1 MDTPIINLET
11 LNDKI
16 TNIVGTV
23 NARNK
28 SYMQNFAH
36 VRDEF
41 LKIGDDFLKIG
52 EKMKM
57 QDNLADQQAN
67 QITNLE
73 DQIKE
78 LTRVINNEVLYYKDR
93 RERPPNPDMYSGGF
107 KSRKTRKSVNKRR
120 KTVKKYN

>member
-1 MDTPIINLET
+1 MDTPVINLET
-11 LNDKI
+11 LNGKI
-16 TNIVGTV
+16 TNIVATV
-23 NARNK
+23 DARNK
-28 SYMQNFAH
+28 SYMQNFA
-36 VRDEF
+36 VIRDE
-41 LKIGDDFLKIG
+41 FLKIG

-73 DQIKE
+73 NQIRE

-107 KSRKTRKSVNKRR
+107 KSRKSRKTRKSVNKRR

>member
-1 MDTPIINLET
+1 MDTPVINLET
-11 LNDKI
+11 LNEKI
-16 TNIVGTV
+16 TNIVATV

-28 SYMQNFAH
+28 SYMQNFAF

-41 LKIGDDFLKIG
+41 LKIG
-52 EKMKM
+52 EKMKI

-73 DQIKE
+73 NQIGE
-78 LTRVINNEVLYYKDR
+78 LARVINNEVLYYKDR

-107 KSRKTRKSVNKRR
+107 KSRKSRKTRKSVNKRR

>member
-1 MDTPIINLET
+1 MDTPVINLET
-11 LNDKI
+11 LNGKI
-16 TNIVGTV
+16 TNIVATV
-23 NARNK
+23 DARNK
-28 SYMQNFAH
+28 SYMQNFAF

-41 LKIGDDFLKIG
+41 LKIG
-52 EKMKM
+52 EKMKI

-73 DQIKE
+73 NQIRE

-107 KSRKTRKSVNKRR
+107 KSRKSRKTRKSVNKRR

>member
-93 RERPPNPDMYSGGF
+93 RERPPNPDMYAGGF
-107 KSRKTRKSVNKRR
+107 KTRKSRKTRKSKKSR
-120 KTVKKYN
+120 KTRI

>member
-1 MDTPIINLET
+1 MDTPVINLET
-11 LNDKI
+11 LNGKI
-16 TNIVGTV
+16 TNIVATV
-23 NARNK
+23 DARNK
-28 SYMQNFAH
+28 SYMQNFAF
-36 VRDEF
+36 VRDE
-41 LKIGDDFLKIG
+41 FLKIG

-107 KSRKTRKSVNKRR
+107 KSRKSRKTRKSVNKRII
-120 KTVKKYN
+120 TVKKYN

>member
-1 MDTPIINLET
+1 MDTPVINLET
-11 LNDKI
+11 LNGKI
-16 TNIVGTV
+16 TNIVATV
-23 NARNK
+23 DARNK
-28 SYMQNFAH
+28 SYMQNFAF
-36 VRDEF
+36 VRDE
-41 LKIGDDFLKIG
+41 FLKIG

-73 DQIKE
+73 DQIRQ
-78 LTRVINNEVLYYKDR
+78 LAGVINNEVLYYKDR

-107 KSRKTRKSVNKRR
+107 KSRKSRKTRKSVNKRI

>member
-1 MDTPIINLET
+1 MDTPVINLET
-11 LNDKI
+11 LNGKI
-16 TNIVGTV
+16 TNIVATV
-23 NARNK
+23 DARNK
-28 SYMQNFAH
+28 SYMQNFAF

-41 LKIGDDFLKIG
+41 LKIG
-52 EKMKM
+52 EKMKI

-73 DQIKE
+73 NQIGE
-78 LTRVINNEVLYYKDR
+78 LARVINNEVLYYKDR

-107 KSRKTRKSVNKRR
+107 KSRKSRKTRKSVNKRR

>member
-1 MDTPIINLET
+1 MDTPVINLET

-28 SYMQNFAH
+28 SYMQNFAI
-36 VRDEF
+36 VKDEYF
-41 LKIGDDFLKIG
+41 KIG

-78 LTRVINNEVLYYKDR
+78 LERVINNEVLYYKDR
-93 RERPPNPDMYSGGF
+93 RERSPIPGMYSGGF
-107 KSRKTRKSVNKRR
+107 KSRKSRKTRKSVNKRR
-120 KTVKKYN
+120 KTSKRK

>member
-1 MDTPIINLET
+1 MDTPVINLET
-11 LNDKI
+11 LNEKI
-16 TNIVGTV
+16 TNIVATV

-28 SYMQNFAH
+28 SYIQNFTF
-36 VRDEF
+36 VKDE
-41 LKIGDDFLKIG
+41 FLKIG

-57 QDNLADQQAN
+57 QDNLAEQQEN

-73 DQIKE
+73 HKIRE
-78 LTRVINNEVLYYKDR
+78 LERVINNEVLYYKDR

-107 KSRKTRKSVNKRR
+107 KSRKSRKTRKSVNKRR